1 MGSLIKVHIWYQ
13 TNDSTTYLELTE
25 MRTNISDELEDIKS
39 KIERLSTGAESHS
52 SPDIAMNIVI
62 RGLPVTPNENV
73 SNKVNAMFKDTLKVA
88 GVSCASAER
97 KIVNSGSKPGVVI
110 AKMRSHEDKR
120 KVMLKKANLKSNRQH
135 SSVFI
140 SHDQSHADRLMSNNF
155 RTILSAIRN
164 HDLQVKG
171 SRVVKRDHRTGIN
184 DGTHAGG
191 TAPQPQE
198 WRQQDSRRG
207 GPRVSGNHGNSHRV
221 NGYRGNA
228 SGSNG
233 RRGDVRGQNSRR

>member
-1 MGSLIKVHIWYQ
+1 
-13 TNDSTTYLELTE
+13 
-25 MRTNISDELEDIKS
+25 MRTNISDELEDINS

-73 SNKVNAMFKDTLKVA
+73 SNKVNAMFKDALEVA

-120 KVMLKKANLKSNRQH
+120 KVMLKKAYLKSNRQH

-140 SHDQSHADRLMSNNF
+140 SHDQSHVDRLMSNNF

-171 SRVVKRDHRTGIN
+171 SRVHAKRDHRTGIN
-184 DGTHAGG
+184 DGTQAGG

-198 WRQQDSRRG
+198 WRQQDNRRG
-207 GPRVSGNHGNSHRV
+207 GPRVSDNHGNS
-221 NGYRGNA
+221 YRGNA

-233 RRGDVRGQNSRR
+233 RRGDVRGQNSRIG